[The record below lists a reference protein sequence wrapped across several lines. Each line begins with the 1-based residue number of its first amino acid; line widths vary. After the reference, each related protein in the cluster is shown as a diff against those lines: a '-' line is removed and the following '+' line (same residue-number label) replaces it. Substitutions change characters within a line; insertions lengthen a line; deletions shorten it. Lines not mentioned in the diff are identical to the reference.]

1 MMALWGGRFTER
13 SADAMS
19 ALSRSV
25 HFDWRL
31 APYEIEVNLVHLE
44 NLIQLNIVSKED
56 GDTLRKALLELAQ
69 DIGSGKF
76 IYINEDED
84 VHSAI
89 ERGLIAKA
97 GPIGGSIR
105 AGRSRND
112 LVVTDFKLYLI
123 DHLLEIGSAVAEL
136 ITELNRQAEGNLGVI
151 APGFTH
157 TQHAQPITF
166 AQELS
171 KHSHALIRDLDRILD
186 WHQRNNLSP
195 FGAGALS
202 GSSIQP
208 NPKQSAGKLGFSDV
222 LTNSIDAV
230 SDRDFVAEALFIMA
244 MVGVHLSRIGEEF
257 VLWSSSE
264 FDFVEISDQYSTGS
278 SIMPQKKNADVAELA
293 RGKSGRFIGNL
304 TSLLVVLKALP
315 FAYNRDLQED
325 KEPVFDSVEQLLMLL
340 PALTGM
346 VSTAKFKE
354 AKISQNAS
362 DGYSL
367 ATEIADYLA
376 KSGLP
381 FAQAHEAAGACVK
394 YCEKNQI
401 ELHQIPTEALVKIH
415 PNLKSDVLQLL
426 TVQSAVETRSSE
438 MGTAPKSVRS
448 AIAALNKD
456 LAGMLQEIS
465 RIRDGYS
472 GMISQ

>member
-1 MMALWGGRFTER
+1 MALWGGRF
-13 SADAMS
+13 SQGASDAMS

-31 APYEIEVNLVHLE
+31 APYEIEVNLIHLS
-44 NLIQLNIVSKED
+44 NLIHQKVITKED
-56 GDTLRKALLELAQ
+56 GFKLKEALLDLAK
-69 DIGSGKF
+69 DIGTGSF
-76 IYINEDED
+76 TYTADDED

-89 ERGLIAKA
+89 ERGLIAKC

-123 DHLLEIGSAVAEL
+123 DHLSEMALALGDLISALNQQAKVNVA
-136 ITELNRQAEGNLGVI
+136 VI

-157 TQHAQPITF
+157 TQHAQPISF
-166 AQELS
+166 GQELS
-171 KHSHALIRDLDRILD
+171 KHSHALLRDIDRILD
-186 WHQRNNLSP
+186 WHERNNLSP

-202 GSSIQP
+202 GSPLQP
-208 NPKQSAGKLGFSDV
+208 NPEKGAQDLGFAGA
-222 LTNSIDAV
+222 LANSIDAV

-244 MVGVHLSRIGEEF
+244 MIGVHLSRIGEEF

-304 TSLLVVLKALP
+304 TSLLIVLKALP

-325 KEPVFDSVEQLLMLL
+325 KEPVFDSVDQLLILL
-340 PALTGM
+340 PAVTGM
-346 VSTAKFKE
+346 VATAKFKSE
-354 AKISQNAS
+354 NISQNS
-362 DGYSL
+362 ESGFSL

-376 KSGLP
+376 KAGIP
-381 FAQAHEAAGACVK
+381 FSQAHDAAGACVR
-394 YCEKNQI
+394 YCEEHKI
-401 ELHQIPTEALVKIH
+401 ELGQMPAEQLKKIH
-415 PNLKSDVLQLL
+415 PELKPEVLDLL
-426 TVQSAVETRSSE
+426 NAQSAVDSRNST
-438 MGTAPKSVRS
+438 MGTSSKSVDR
-448 AIAALNKD
+448 AISTLNED
-456 LAGMLQEIS
+456 LTKMMKEIS
-465 RIRDGYS
+465 RIRDNFS